1 MTNRRSFI
9 KQAGLTSVAAAA
21 LPISSL
27 LAASSPKLKILILG
41 GTGFLGPHTVNAA
54 LARGHEITLFNRGKS
69 DPDLFPELETIT
81 GDRLSDD
88 INQLANRHWDW
99 VIDTSAYFPRAVN
112 RALQVL
118 KNNIGQ
124 YMLVSTISVYADFS
138 QPNMDETAAVGM
150 LDNPHTE
157 EITGNT
163 YGPLKA
169 LCEQAAEEQLPGRV
183 CTIRPGLIVGP
194 RDKTDRFTYWPVR
207 FKRGGQVLAPGD
219 GQDYIQFIDVRD
231 LAEWMIHCA
240 ENQVNGIFNAQTNGR
255 DFTMS
260 KLLNSCVET
269 LNPDAQLNWVDSDF
283 LEQHQVAPWRDMPVW
298 IPAKGEYAGS
308 GTMSA
313 KKAHANGLKERP
325 LKQIIADCYQWF
337 SRLPTERQT
346 QLRAGLA
353 VDKETQ
359 VLAAWIKTQ
368 TLKTENK

>member
-1 MTNRRSFI
+1 M
-9 KQAGLTSVAAAA
+9 
-21 LPISSL
+21 
-27 LAASSPKLKILILG
+27 
-41 GTGFLGPHTVNAA
+41 
-54 LARGHEITLFNRGKS
+54 
-69 DPDLFPELETIT
+69 
-81 GDRLSDD
+81 
-88 INQLANRHWDW
+88 
-99 VIDTSAYFPRAVN
+99 IDTSAYFPRAVN

-138 QPNMDETAAVGM
+138 QPNMDETAAVGT
-150 LDNPHTE
+150 LDNPLTE
-157 EITGNT
+157 EITGTT

-169 LCEQAAEEQLPGRV
+169 LCEQAAEAQFPGRV

-207 FKRGGQVLAPGD
+207 IKRGGQVLAPGD

-308 GTMSA
+308 GTMSS
-313 KKAHANGLKERP
+313 KKAYANGLKERP

-337 SRLPTERQT
+337 SRLPTERQS
-346 QLRAGLA
+346 QLRAGLTI
-353 VDKETQ
+353 DKEIQ
-359 VLAAWIKTQ
+359 VLAAWKKTQ
-368 TLKTENK
+368 TIKTESK